1 MTIIINNYDES
12 HHQNHGAIDA
22 GFLCRAVDG
31 SSRRSWDN
39 AMVRAK
45 AHQKTAFLTGASSGI
60 GRAAALALSK
70 AGYRVIGTSRNA
82 GPGEVRDD
90 IRMVACDV
98 TSDESVAAAVALAH
112 AELGHIDLL
121 INNAGYGVTGAAE
134 ESSIVQVRSLFETN
148 FHGVVRVTN
157 AVLPIMRAQ
166 GSGRILN
173 VGSGLGF
180 IPAPYNAYY
189 SATKHALEGYSE
201 SLDHEVREF
210 GVRVAVIEP
219 AATQTSFDSST
230 VRADK
235 PLADYAVGRAKYLV
249 AYDRAMAVADT
260 AESVAE
266 TIVLAASTKTPR
278 LRYPS
283 GKAARQVAF
292 ARRFLPRSLFDR
304 ILRSQFGLA

>member
-1 MTIIINNYDES
+1 M
-12 HHQNHGAIDA
+12 
-22 GFLCRAVDG
+22 
-31 SSRRSWDN
+31 SSLKTR
-39 AMVRAK
+39 
-45 AHQKTAFLTGASSGI
+45 AHQKTAFITGVSAGI
-60 GRAAALALSK
+60 GKAAAAALAS
-70 AGYRVIGTSRNA
+70 AGYRVIGTSRSA
-82 GPGEVRDD
+82 RSGEVRDG

-98 TSDESVAAAVALAH
+98 TSDASVVAAVAQAH

-121 INNAGYGVTGAAE
+121 VNNAGIGVTGAAE
-134 ESSIVQVRSLFETN
+134 ESSIAQVQSLFETN

-157 AVLPIMRAQ
+157 AVLPIMRGQ
-166 GSGRILN
+166 GGGRILN

-219 AATQTSFDSST
+219 AATRTSFEGST
-230 VRADK
+230 IPADR
-235 PLADYAVGRAKYLV
+235 PLTAYDASRAKYLV
-249 AYDRAMAVADT
+249 AYERTMASADT

-266 TIVLAASTKTPR
+266 TIMQATRDKTPR

-283 GKAARQVAF
+283 GPAARQGAF
-292 ARRFLPRSLFDR
+292 ARRFLPRSLFDN
-304 ILRSQFGLA
+304 ILHVQFGLG